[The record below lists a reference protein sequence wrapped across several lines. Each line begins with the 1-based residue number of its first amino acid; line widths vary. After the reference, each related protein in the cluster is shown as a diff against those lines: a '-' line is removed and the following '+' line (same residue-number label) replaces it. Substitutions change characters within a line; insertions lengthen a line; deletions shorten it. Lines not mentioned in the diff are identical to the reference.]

1 MSICLRRREFIAG
14 LGGAAAWPLYA
25 SAQRPAIPF
34 IGYLSLGP
42 ARVSAE
48 FRQRLKAAGYDEGR
62 NVAIAFRW
70 GNNLDAL
77 AADLVRM
84 QVAVIV
90 TPGGDATNAAKAAT
104 STILWIVEG
113 CVGLQF

>member
-1 MSICLRRREFIAG
+1 MSILLRRREFMVA
-14 LGGAAAWPLYA
+14 LGGVAVAWPLYA

-84 QVAVIV
+84 QV
-90 TPGGDATNAAKAAT
+90 P
-104 STILWIVEG
+104 
-113 CVGLQF
+113 